1 MELVGA
7 FDEGGHFLSAL
18 LRNKKDGFKW
28 EVLVVYGPAHHD
40 KSREFLVELAEKY
53 DRTSVPIV
61 MGGDFNLIRGRGDKN
76 NQNINWGLVDLF
88 NEFIADHR
96 LQELKGQGV
105 NTHGLISK

>member
-40 KSREFLVELAEKY
+40 K
-53 DRTSVPIV
+53 I
-61 MGGDFNLIRGRGDKN
+61 
-76 NQNINWGLVDLF
+76 
-88 NEFIADHR
+88 
-96 LQELKGQGV
+96 
-105 NTHGLISK
+105 